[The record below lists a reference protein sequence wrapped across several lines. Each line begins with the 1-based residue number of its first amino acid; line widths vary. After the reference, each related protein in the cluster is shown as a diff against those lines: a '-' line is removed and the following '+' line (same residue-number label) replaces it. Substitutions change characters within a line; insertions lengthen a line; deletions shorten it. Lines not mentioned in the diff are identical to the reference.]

1 MIQTRLFSAALLM
14 AGLAQ
19 ASAALAAAPNV
30 IINQGQANAC
40 TVTPNSGTVFTLDS
54 SGNVL
59 VNGTY
64 GATCPTSGGTG
75 GSGDPTF
82 SFNPNP
88 ANLTIPGGS
97 LTSAGGTVNP
107 NFVAYFANTCTGSVS
122 ATTGCA
128 AVTGNWAG
136 GTVCTKAS
144 GTTYCTPGSAAVT
157 IPANTAATAC
167 TYTFQAVN
175 CTNGTTSVNSAQ
187 ANVTVA
193 ANTGGGGGTYTCTAN
208 DVGEL
213 NSYGY
218 TRQCGGTIHSFVAGL
233 SPYWDN
239 SYKGVMSNVDWPGN
253 TAQHGKGISVT
264 VNANQYASFGFNTG
278 TVASGAS
285 FQTNPS
291 YGTVGLI
298 SVSTTP
304 GDFFSGTAVCVGS
317 SLTISSKTNTVA
329 STNCKLA
336 QNTVYYINFSSAS
349 YSAPHDTVCT
359 SGSCATGWIWYLYGN

>member
-30 IINQGQANAC
+30 IINQGVANSQC
-40 TVTPNSGTVFTLDS
+40 TVTPSSGTVFTLDS

-59 VNGTY
+59 VNGAY
-64 GATCPTSGGTG
+64 GQDCPSGGTG
-75 GSGDPTF
+75 GGFSGPPAF
-82 SFNPNP
+82 NLNPNP
-88 ANLTIPGGS
+88 SDLTIPGAS
-97 LTSAGGTVNP
+97 LGNTGGTVNP
-107 NFVAYFANTCTGSVS
+107 NFVAYFANNCTGSIAV
-122 ATTGCA
+122 TPGCA
-128 AVTGNWAG
+128 AVSGSWAG
-136 GTVCTKAS
+136 GTVCTKGAS
-144 GTTYCTPGSAAVT
+144 GASANYCTPNSAAVS
-157 IPANTAATAC
+157 IPGNSTGSTC
-167 TYTFQAVN
+167 NYTFQAS
-175 CTNGTTSVNSAQ
+175 CSGTSTVPSQ
-187 ANVTVA
+187 QVTVA
-193 ANTGGGGGTYTCTAN
+193 VASTPTGGGSCSVN

-213 NSYGY
+213 NSFGY

-239 SYKGVMSNVDWPGN
+239 TYKGVMSGVDWPGN

-264 VNANQYASFGFNTG
+264 VNANQYASFSFNTG

-304 GDFFSGTAVCVGS
+304 GDFFSGTSVCVGS
-317 SLTISSKTNTVA
+317 SLTISSKPNTVA
-329 STNCKLA
+329 GTNCKLA
-336 QNTVYYINFSSAS
+336 QNTLYYINFSSAS